1 MHNNKT
7 IKNLPAS
14 ERPYE
19 KFLSLGA
26 SGLSDADLLAIIIK
40 TGTRDKTVID
50 IAQDILSGRH
60 GNLLNLYEISYEEL
74 LSIPGIGQI
83 KAIQLKAIAELS
95 LRIAKT
101 KKVQSIRMNNPQTI
115 ADYYME
121 QMRHLTNEVVICAY
135 FDVKSR
141 FLGDKFIS
149 KGSLSS
155 SVVDIGSII
164 RTALD
169 KNASK
174 LVLLHNHPSGICA
187 YFDVKSR
194 FLGDKFIS
202 KGSLSSSVVDIGSII
217 RTALDKNASKLVLLH
232 NHPSGDCT
240 PSRNDI
246 AVTDR
251 LIEGSGIFSIE
262 LCDHIIIGDNEYY
275 SFYENKLI

>member
-1 MHNNKT
+1 MQTNKT
-7 IKNLPAS
+7 IKELPAS

-40 TGTRDKTVID
+40 TGTKDKSAVD
-50 IAQDILSGRH
+50 IAQEILSGRH
-60 GNLLNLYEISYEEL
+60 GNLLNLYEMSYDEL
-74 LSIPGIGQI
+74 SQFSGIGQI
-83 KAIQLKAIAELS
+83 KAIQLKAVAELS
-95 LRIAKT
+95 MRISKAKRAR
-101 KKVQSIRMNNPQTI
+101 SIRMNTPVTI

-121 QMRHLTNEVVICAY
+121 QMRHLQQEVVICAY

-155 SVVDIGSII
+155 SVVDISSVM
-164 RTALD
+164 RTALE

-174 LVLLHNHPSGICA
+174 I
-187 YFDVKSR
+187 
-194 FLGDKFIS
+194 
-202 KGSLSSSVVDIGSII
+202 
-217 RTALDKNASKLVLLH
+217 VLLH

-240 PSRNDI
+240 PSKDDI

-251 LIEGSGIFSIE
+251 LAEGSRIFSIE

-275 SFYENKLI
+275 SFYENKII

>member
-1 MHNNKT
+1 M
-7 IKNLPAS
+7 
-14 ERPYE
+14 
-19 KFLSLGA
+19 
-26 SGLSDADLLAIIIK
+26 
-40 TGTRDKTVID
+40 
-50 IAQDILSGRH
+50 ILRRTYFPGRH
-60 GNLLNLYEISYEEL
+60 GNLLNLYEMSYDEL

-121 QMRHLTNEVVICAY
+121 QMRHLTKKSSFVPY

-155 SVVDIGSII
+155 SVVDIGSHHQW
-164 RTALD
+164 TALD

-174 LVLLHNHPSGICA
+174 LVLLHNHPSG
-187 YFDVKSR
+187 
-194 FLGDKFIS
+194 G
-202 KGSLSSSVVDIGSII
+202 
-217 RTALDKNASKLVLLH
+217 
-232 NHPSGDCT
+232 CT

>member
-1 MHNNKT
+1 MQTNKT
-7 IKNLPAS
+7 IKELPAS

-40 TGTRDKTVID
+40 TGTKDKSAVD
-50 IAQDILSGRH
+50 IAQEILSGRH
-60 GNLLNLYEISYEEL
+60 GNLLNLYEMSYDEL
-74 LSIPGIGQI
+74 IQVSGIGQI
-83 KAIQLKAIAELS
+83 KAIQLKAVAELS
-95 LRIAKT
+95 MRISKAKRAR
-101 KKVQSIRMNNPQTI
+101 SIRMNTPVTI

-121 QMRHLTNEVVICAY
+121 QMRHLQQEVVICAY

-155 SVVDIGSII
+155 SVVDISSVMRI
-164 RTALD
+164 ALE

-174 LVLLHNHPSGICA
+174 I
-187 YFDVKSR
+187 
-194 FLGDKFIS
+194 
-202 KGSLSSSVVDIGSII
+202 
-217 RTALDKNASKLVLLH
+217 VLLH

-240 PSRNDI
+240 PSKDDI

-251 LIEGSGIFSIE
+251 LAEGSRIFSIE

-275 SFYENKLI
+275 SFYENKII

>member
-1 MHNNKT
+1 MQTIKT
-7 IKNLPAS
+7 IKELPAS

-40 TGTRDKTVID
+40 TGTKDKSAVD
-50 IAQDILSGRH
+50 IAQEILSGRH
-60 GNLLNLYEISYEEL
+60 GNLLNLYEMSYDEL
-74 LSIPGIGQI
+74 IQVSGIGQI
-83 KAIQLKAIAELS
+83 KAIQLKAVAELS
-95 LRIAKT
+95 MRISKAKRAR
-101 KKVQSIRMNNPQTI
+101 SIRMNTPVTI

-121 QMRHLTNEVVICAY
+121 QMRHLQQEVVICAY

-155 SVVDIGSII
+155 SVVDISSVM
-164 RTALD
+164 RTALE

-174 LVLLHNHPSGICA
+174 I
-187 YFDVKSR
+187 
-194 FLGDKFIS
+194 
-202 KGSLSSSVVDIGSII
+202 
-217 RTALDKNASKLVLLH
+217 VLLH

-240 PSRNDI
+240 PSKDDI

-251 LIEGSGIFSIE
+251 LAEGSRIFSIE

-275 SFYENKLI
+275 SFYENKII

>member
-1 MHNNKT
+1 MQKNKT
-7 IKNLPAS
+7 IKELPAS

-40 TGTRDKTVID
+40 TGTKDKSAVD
-50 IAQDILSGRH
+50 IAQEMLSGRH
-60 GNLLNLYEISYEEL
+60 GNLLNLYEMSYDEL
-74 LSIPGIGQI
+74 IQVSGIGQI
-83 KAIQLKAIAELS
+83 KAIQLKAVAELS
-95 LRIAKT
+95 MRISKAKRAR
-101 KKVQSIRMNNPQTI
+101 SIRMNTPVTI

-121 QMRHLTNEVVICAY
+121 QMRHLQQEVVICAY

-155 SVVDIGSII
+155 SVVDISSVM
-164 RTALD
+164 RTALE

-174 LVLLHNHPSGICA
+174 I
-187 YFDVKSR
+187 
-194 FLGDKFIS
+194 
-202 KGSLSSSVVDIGSII
+202 
-217 RTALDKNASKLVLLH
+217 VLLH

-240 PSRNDI
+240 PSKDDI
-246 AVTDR
+246 AVTDG
-251 LIEGSGIFSIE
+251 LAEGSRIFSIE

-275 SFYENKLI
+275 SFYENKII

>member
-1 MHNNKT
+1 MQTNKT
-7 IKNLPAS
+7 IKELPAS

-40 TGTRDKTVID
+40 TGTKDKSAVD
-50 IAQDILSGRH
+50 IGQEILSGRH
-60 GNLLNLYEISYEEL
+60 GNLLNLYEMSYDEL
-74 LSIPGIGQI
+74 IQVSGIGQI
-83 KAIQLKAIAELS
+83 KAIQLKAVAELS
-95 LRIAKT
+95 MRISKAKRAR
-101 KKVQSIRMNNPQTI
+101 SIRMNTPVTI

-121 QMRHLTNEVVICAY
+121 QMRHLQQEVVICAY

-155 SVVDIGSII
+155 SVVDISSVM
-164 RTALD
+164 RTALE

-174 LVLLHNHPSGICA
+174 I
-187 YFDVKSR
+187 
-194 FLGDKFIS
+194 
-202 KGSLSSSVVDIGSII
+202 
-217 RTALDKNASKLVLLH
+217 VLLH

-240 PSRNDI
+240 PSKDDI

-251 LIEGSGIFSIE
+251 LAEGSRIFSIE

-275 SFYENKLI
+275 SFYENKII

>member
-1 MHNNKT
+1 MQTNKT
-7 IKNLPAS
+7 IKELPAS

-40 TGTRDKTVID
+40 TGTKDKSAVD
-50 IAQDILSGRH
+50 IAQEILSGRH
-60 GNLLNLYEISYEEL
+60 GNLLNLYEMSYDEFIQV
-74 LSIPGIGQI
+74 SGIGQI
-83 KAIQLKAIAELS
+83 KAIQLKAVAELS
-95 LRIAKT
+95 MRISKAKRAR
-101 KKVQSIRMNNPQTI
+101 SIRMNTPVTI

-121 QMRHLTNEVVICAY
+121 QMRHLQQEVVICAY

-155 SVVDIGSII
+155 SVVDISSVM
-164 RTALD
+164 RTALE

-174 LVLLHNHPSGICA
+174 I
-187 YFDVKSR
+187 
-194 FLGDKFIS
+194 
-202 KGSLSSSVVDIGSII
+202 
-217 RTALDKNASKLVLLH
+217 VLLH

-240 PSRNDI
+240 PSKDDI

-251 LIEGSGIFSIE
+251 LAEGSRIFSIE

-275 SFYENKLI
+275 SFYENKII

>member
-40 TGTRDKTVID
+40 TGTKDKSAVD
-50 IAQDILSGRH
+50 IAQEMLSGRH
-60 GNLLNLYEISYEEL
+60 GNLLNLYEMSYDEL
-74 LSIPGIGQI
+74 IQVSGIGQI
-83 KAIQLKAIAELS
+83 KAIQLKAVAELS
-95 LRIAKT
+95 MRISKAKRAR
-101 KKVQSIRMNNPQTI
+101 SIRMNTPVTI

-121 QMRHLTNEVVICAY
+121 QMRHLQQEVVICAY

-155 SVVDIGSII
+155 SVVDISSVM
-164 RTALD
+164 RTALE

-174 LVLLHNHPSGICA
+174 I
-187 YFDVKSR
+187 
-194 FLGDKFIS
+194 
-202 KGSLSSSVVDIGSII
+202 
-217 RTALDKNASKLVLLH
+217 VLLH

-240 PSRNDI
+240 PSKDDI

-251 LIEGSGIFSIE
+251 LAEGSRIFSIE

-275 SFYENKLI
+275 SFYENKII

>member
-1 MHNNKT
+1 MQTNKT
-7 IKNLPAS
+7 IKELPAS

-40 TGTRDKTVID
+40 TGTKDKSAVD
-50 IAQDILSGRH
+50 IAQEILSGRH
-60 GNLLNLYEISYEEL
+60 GNLLNLYEMSYDEL
-74 LSIPGIGQI
+74 IQVSGIGQI
-83 KAIQLKAIAELS
+83 KAIQLKAVAELS
-95 LRIAKT
+95 MRISKAKRAR
-101 KKVQSIRMNNPQTI
+101 SIRMNTPVTI

-121 QMRHLTNEVVICAY
+121 QMRHLQQEVVICAY

-155 SVVDIGSII
+155 SVVVISSVM
-164 RTALD
+164 RTALE

-174 LVLLHNHPSGICA
+174 I
-187 YFDVKSR
+187 
-194 FLGDKFIS
+194 
-202 KGSLSSSVVDIGSII
+202 
-217 RTALDKNASKLVLLH
+217 VLLH

-240 PSRNDI
+240 PSKDDI

-251 LIEGSGIFSIE
+251 LAEGSRIFSIE

-275 SFYENKLI
+275 SFYENKII

>member
-1 MHNNKT
+1 MQTNKT
-7 IKNLPAS
+7 IKELPAS

-40 TGTRDKTVID
+40 TGTKDKSAVD
-50 IAQDILSGRH
+50 IAQEILSGRH
-60 GNLLNLYEISYEEL
+60 GNLLNLYEMSYDEL
-74 LSIPGIGQI
+74 IQVSGIGQI
-83 KAIQLKAIAELS
+83 KAIQLEAVAELS
-95 LRIAKT
+95 MRISKAKRAR
-101 KKVQSIRMNNPQTI
+101 SIRMNTPVTI

-121 QMRHLTNEVVICAY
+121 QMRHLQQEVVICAY

-155 SVVDIGSII
+155 SVVDISSVM
-164 RTALD
+164 RTALE

-174 LVLLHNHPSGICA
+174 I
-187 YFDVKSR
+187 
-194 FLGDKFIS
+194 
-202 KGSLSSSVVDIGSII
+202 
-217 RTALDKNASKLVLLH
+217 VLLH

-240 PSRNDI
+240 PSKDDI

-251 LIEGSGIFSIE
+251 LAEGSRIFSIE

-275 SFYENKLI
+275 SFYENKII

>member
-1 MHNNKT
+1 MQTNKT
-7 IKNLPAS
+7 IKELPAS

-40 TGTRDKTVID
+40 TGTKEKSAVD
-50 IAQDILSGRH
+50 IAQEILSGRH
-60 GNLLNLYEISYEEL
+60 GNLLNLYEMSYDEL
-74 LSIPGIGQI
+74 IQVSGIGQI
-83 KAIQLKAIAELS
+83 KAIQIKAVAELS
-95 LRIAKT
+95 MRISKAKRAR
-101 KKVQSIRMNNPQTI
+101 SIRMNTPVTI

-121 QMRHLTNEVVICAY
+121 QMRHLQQEVVICAY

-155 SVVDIGSII
+155 SVVDISSVM
-164 RTALD
+164 RTALE

-174 LVLLHNHPSGICA
+174 I
-187 YFDVKSR
+187 
-194 FLGDKFIS
+194 
-202 KGSLSSSVVDIGSII
+202 
-217 RTALDKNASKLVLLH
+217 VLLH

-240 PSRNDI
+240 PSKDDI

-251 LIEGSGIFSIE
+251 LAEGSRIFSIE

-275 SFYENKLI
+275 SFYENKII

>member
-1 MHNNKT
+1 MQTNKT
-7 IKNLPAS
+7 IKELPAS

-40 TGTRDKTVID
+40 TGTKDKSAVD
-50 IAQDILSGRH
+50 IAQEILSGRH
-60 GNLLNLYEISYEEL
+60 GNLLNLYEMSYDEL
-74 LSIPGIGQI
+74 IQVSGIGQI
-83 KAIQLKAIAELS
+83 KAIQLKAVAELS
-95 LRIAKT
+95 MRISKAKRAR
-101 KKVQSIRMNNPQTI
+101 SIRMNTPVTI

-121 QMRHLTNEVVICAY
+121 QMRHLQQEVVICAY

-155 SVVDIGSII
+155 SVVDISSVM
-164 RTALD
+164 RTALE

-174 LVLLHNHPSGICA
+174 I
-187 YFDVKSR
+187 
-194 FLGDKFIS
+194 
-202 KGSLSSSVVDIGSII
+202 
-217 RTALDKNASKLVLLH
+217 VLLH

-240 PSRNDI
+240 PSKDDI

-251 LIEGSGIFSIE
+251 LAEGSRIFSIE
-262 LCDHIIIGDNEYY
+262 LCDHIISGDNEYY
-275 SFYENKLI
+275 SFYENKII

>member
-1 MHNNKT
+1 M
-7 IKNLPAS
+7 
-14 ERPYE
+14 
-19 KFLSLGA
+19 
-26 SGLSDADLLAIIIK
+26 
-40 TGTRDKTVID
+40 ID

-60 GNLLNLYEISYEEL
+60 GNLLNLYEMSYEEL

-121 QMRHLTNEVVICAY
+121 QRRHLTNEVVICAY

-174 LVLLHNHPSGICA
+174 LVLLHNHPSGDPSPSNEDCL
-187 YFDVKSR
+187 FTKKLEEV
-194 FLGDKFIS
+194 
-202 KGSLSSSVVDIGSII
+202 
-217 RTALDKNASKLVLLH
+217 SKLM
-232 NHPSGDCT
+232 
-240 PSRNDI
+240 DI
-246 AVTDR
+246 HLV
-251 LIEGSGIFSIE
+251 
-262 LCDHIIIGDNEYY
+262 DHIIIGDHCYY
-275 SFYENKLI
+275 SFSENGLLEELS

>member
-1 MHNNKT
+1 MQTNKT
-7 IKNLPAS
+7 IKELPAS

-40 TGTRDKTVID
+40 TGTKDKSAVD
-50 IAQDILSGRH
+50 IAQEILSGRH
-60 GNLLNLYEISYEEL
+60 GNLLNLYEMSYDELIQIS
-74 LSIPGIGQI
+74 GIGQI
-83 KAIQLKAIAELS
+83 KAIQLKAVAELS
-95 LRIAKT
+95 MRISKAKRAR
-101 KKVQSIRMNNPQTI
+101 SIRMNTPVTI

-121 QMRHLTNEVVICAY
+121 QMRHLQQEVVICAY

-155 SVVDIGSII
+155 SVVDISSVM
-164 RTALD
+164 RTALE

-174 LVLLHNHPSGICA
+174 I
-187 YFDVKSR
+187 
-194 FLGDKFIS
+194 
-202 KGSLSSSVVDIGSII
+202 
-217 RTALDKNASKLVLLH
+217 VLLH

-240 PSRNDI
+240 PSKDDI
-246 AVTDR
+246 AVTNR
-251 LIEGSGIFSIE
+251 LAEGSRIFSIE

-275 SFYENKLI
+275 SFYENKII

>member
-1 MHNNKT
+1 MQKNKT
-7 IKNLPAS
+7 IKELPAS

-40 TGTRDKTVID
+40 TGTKDKSAVD
-50 IAQDILSGRH
+50 IAQEMLSGRH
-60 GNLLNLYEISYEEL
+60 GNLLNLYEMSYDEL
-74 LSIPGIGQI
+74 IQVSGIGQI
-83 KAIQLKAIAELS
+83 KAIQLKAVAELS
-95 LRIAKT
+95 MLISKAKRAR
-101 KKVQSIRMNNPQTI
+101 SIRMNTPVTI

-121 QMRHLTNEVVICAY
+121 QMRHLQQEVVICAY

-155 SVVDIGSII
+155 SVVDISSVM
-164 RTALD
+164 RTALE

-174 LVLLHNHPSGICA
+174 I
-187 YFDVKSR
+187 
-194 FLGDKFIS
+194 
-202 KGSLSSSVVDIGSII
+202 
-217 RTALDKNASKLVLLH
+217 VLLH

-240 PSRNDI
+240 PSKDDI

-251 LIEGSGIFSIE
+251 LAEGSRIFSIE

-275 SFYENKLI
+275 SFYENKII

>member
-1 MHNNKT
+1 MQTNKT
-7 IKNLPAS
+7 IKELPAS

-40 TGTRDKTVID
+40 AGTKDKSAVD
-50 IAQDILSGRH
+50 IAQEILSGRH
-60 GNLLNLYEISYEEL
+60 GNLLNLYEMSYDEL
-74 LSIPGIGQI
+74 IQVSGLGQI
-83 KAIQLKAIAELS
+83 KAIQLKAVAELS
-95 LRIAKT
+95 MRISKAKRAH
-101 KKVQSIRMNNPQTI
+101 SIRMNTPVTI

-121 QMRHLTNEVVICAY
+121 QMRHLQQEVVICAY

-155 SVVDIGSII
+155 SVVDISSVM
-164 RTALD
+164 RTALE

-174 LVLLHNHPSGICA
+174 I
-187 YFDVKSR
+187 
-194 FLGDKFIS
+194 
-202 KGSLSSSVVDIGSII
+202 
-217 RTALDKNASKLVLLH
+217 VLLH

-240 PSRNDI
+240 PSKDDI

-251 LIEGSGIFSIE
+251 LAEGSRIFSIE

-275 SFYENKLI
+275 SFYENKII

>member
-1 MHNNKT
+1 MQTNKT
-7 IKNLPAS
+7 IKELPAS

-40 TGTRDKTVID
+40 TGTKDKSAVD
-50 IAQDILSGRH
+50 IAQEILSGRH
-60 GNLLNLYEISYEEL
+60 GNLLNLYEMSFDEL
-74 LSIPGIGQI
+74 IQVSGIGQI
-83 KAIQLKAIAELS
+83 KAIQLKAVAELS
-95 LRIAKT
+95 MRISKAKRAR
-101 KKVQSIRMNNPQTI
+101 SIRMNTPVTI

-121 QMRHLTNEVVICAY
+121 QMRHLQQEVVICAY

-155 SVVDIGSII
+155 SVVDISSVM
-164 RTALD
+164 RTALE

-174 LVLLHNHPSGICA
+174 I
-187 YFDVKSR
+187 
-194 FLGDKFIS
+194 
-202 KGSLSSSVVDIGSII
+202 
-217 RTALDKNASKLVLLH
+217 VLLH

-240 PSRNDI
+240 PSKDDI

-251 LIEGSGIFSIE
+251 LAEGSRIFSIE

-275 SFYENKLI
+275 SFYENKII

>member
-1 MHNNKT
+1 MQTNKSL
-7 IKNLPAS
+7 KELPAS
-14 ERPYE
+14 ELPYD

-40 TGTRDKTVID
+40 TGTKDKSAVD
-50 IAQDILSGRH
+50 IAQEILSGRH
-60 GNLLNLYEISYEEL
+60 GNLLNLYEMSYDEL
-74 LSIPGIGQI
+74 IQVSGIGQI
-83 KAIQLKAIAELS
+83 KAIQLKAVAELS
-95 LRIAKT
+95 MRISKAKRAR
-101 KKVQSIRMNNPQTI
+101 SIRMNTPVTI

-121 QMRHLTNEVVICAY
+121 QMRHLQQEVVICAY

-155 SVVDIGSII
+155 SVVDISSVM
-164 RTALD
+164 RTALE

-174 LVLLHNHPSGICA
+174 I
-187 YFDVKSR
+187 
-194 FLGDKFIS
+194 
-202 KGSLSSSVVDIGSII
+202 
-217 RTALDKNASKLVLLH
+217 VLLH

-240 PSRNDI
+240 PSKDDI

-251 LIEGSGIFSIE
+251 LAEGSRIFSIE

-275 SFYENKLI
+275 SFYENKII

>member
-26 SGLSDADLLAIIIK
+26 SGLSDADLLAI
-40 TGTRDKTVID
+40 T
-50 IAQDILSGRH
+50 
-60 GNLLNLYEISYEEL
+60 
-74 LSIPGIGQI
+74 
-83 KAIQLKAIAELS
+83 IQLKAIAELS

-174 LVLLHNHPSGICA
+174 LVLLHNHPSG
-187 YFDVKSR
+187 
-194 FLGDKFIS
+194 
-202 KGSLSSSVVDIGSII
+202 
-217 RTALDKNASKLVLLH
+217 
-232 NHPSGDCT
+232 DCT

>member
-60 GNLLNLYEISYEEL
+60 GNLLNLYEMSYEEL

-101 KKVQSIRMNNPQTI
+101 KKVQSINRLHHQDRPGQKCIKTCFI
-115 ADYYME
+115 A
-121 QMRHLTNEVVICAY
+121 Q
-135 FDVKSR
+135 S
-141 FLGDKFIS
+141 S
-149 KGSLSS
+149 K
-155 SVVDIGSII
+155 
-164 RTALD
+164 R
-169 KNASK
+169 
-174 LVLLHNHPSGICA
+174 
-187 YFDVKSR
+187 
-194 FLGDKFIS
+194 
-202 KGSLSSSVVDIGSII
+202 
-217 RTALDKNASKLVLLH
+217 
-232 NHPSGDCT
+232 
-240 PSRNDI
+240 
-246 AVTDR
+246 R
-251 LIEGSGIFSIE
+251 L
-262 LCDHIIIGDNEYY
+262 Y
-275 SFYENKLI
+275 SQQK

>member
-1 MHNNKT
+1 MCRRRRRTNKT
-7 IKNLPAS
+7 IKELPAS

-40 TGTRDKTVID
+40 TGTKDKSAVD
-50 IAQDILSGRH
+50 IAQEILSGRH
-60 GNLLNLYEISYEEL
+60 GNLLNLYEMSYDEL
-74 LSIPGIGQI
+74 IQVSGIGQI
-83 KAIQLKAIAELS
+83 KAIQLKAVAELS
-95 LRIAKT
+95 MRISKAKRAR
-101 KKVQSIRMNNPQTI
+101 SIRMNTPVTI

-121 QMRHLTNEVVICAY
+121 QMRHLQQEVVICAY

-155 SVVDIGSII
+155 SVVDISSVM
-164 RTALD
+164 RTALE

-174 LVLLHNHPSGICA
+174 I
-187 YFDVKSR
+187 
-194 FLGDKFIS
+194 
-202 KGSLSSSVVDIGSII
+202 
-217 RTALDKNASKLVLLH
+217 VLLH

-240 PSRNDI
+240 PSKDDI

-251 LIEGSGIFSIE
+251 LAEGSRIFSIE

-275 SFYENKLI
+275 SFYENKII

>member
-1 MHNNKT
+1 MQTNKT
-7 IKNLPAS
+7 IKELPAS

-40 TGTRDKTVID
+40 TGTKDKSAVD
-50 IAQDILSGRH
+50 IAQEILSGRH
-60 GNLLNLYEISYEEL
+60 GNLLNLYEMSYDEL
-74 LSIPGIGQI
+74 IQVSGIGQI
-83 KAIQLKAIAELS
+83 KAIQLKAVAELS
-95 LRIAKT
+95 MRISKAKRAR
-101 KKVQSIRMNNPQTI
+101 SIRMNTPVTI

-121 QMRHLTNEVVICAY
+121 QMRHLQQEVVICAY

-155 SVVDIGSII
+155 SVVDISSVM
-164 RTALD
+164 RTALE

-174 LVLLHNHPSGICA
+174 I
-187 YFDVKSR
+187 
-194 FLGDKFIS
+194 
-202 KGSLSSSVVDIGSII
+202 
-217 RTALDKNASKLVLLH
+217 VLLH

-240 PSRNDI
+240 PSKDDI

-251 LIEGSGIFSIE
+251 LAESSRIFSIE

-275 SFYENKLI
+275 SFYENKII

>member
-1 MHNNKT
+1 MQTNKT
-7 IKNLPAS
+7 IKELPAS

-40 TGTRDKTVID
+40 TGTKDKSAVD
-50 IAQDILSGRH
+50 IAQEILSGRH
-60 GNLLNLYEISYEEL
+60 GNLLNLYEMSYDEL
-74 LSIPGIGQI
+74 IQVSGIGQI
-83 KAIQLKAIAELS
+83 KATQLKAVAELS
-95 LRIAKT
+95 MRISKAKRAR
-101 KKVQSIRMNNPQTI
+101 SIRMNTPVTI

-121 QMRHLTNEVVICAY
+121 QMRHLQQEVVICAY

-155 SVVDIGSII
+155 SVVDISSVM
-164 RTALD
+164 RTALE

-174 LVLLHNHPSGICA
+174 I
-187 YFDVKSR
+187 
-194 FLGDKFIS
+194 
-202 KGSLSSSVVDIGSII
+202 
-217 RTALDKNASKLVLLH
+217 VLLH

-240 PSRNDI
+240 PSKDDI
-246 AVTDR
+246 AVTNR
-251 LIEGSGIFSIE
+251 LAEGSRIFSIE

-275 SFYENKLI
+275 SFYENKII

>member
-50 IAQDILSGRH
+50 IAHDILSGRH
-60 GNLLNLYEISYEEL
+60 GNLLNLYEMSYEEL

-95 LRIAKT
+95 LRIVKT

-174 LVLLHNHPSGICA
+174 LVLLHNHPSG
-187 YFDVKSR
+187 
-194 FLGDKFIS
+194 
-202 KGSLSSSVVDIGSII
+202 
-217 RTALDKNASKLVLLH
+217 
-232 NHPSGDCT
+232 DCT
-240 PSRNDI
+240 PSM
-246 AVTDR
+246 
-251 LIEGSGIFSIE
+251 
-262 LCDHIIIGDNEYY
+262 
-275 SFYENKLI
+275 

>member
-1 MHNNKT
+1 MQTNKT
-7 IKNLPAS
+7 IKELPAS

-40 TGTRDKTVID
+40 TGTKDKSAVD
-50 IAQDILSGRH
+50 IAQEILSGRH
-60 GNLLNLYEISYEEL
+60 GNLLNLYEMSYDEL
-74 LSIPGIGQI
+74 IQVSGIGQI
-83 KAIQLKAIAELS
+83 KAIQLKAVAELS
-95 LRIAKT
+95 MRISKAKRAR
-101 KKVQSIRMNNPQTI
+101 SIRMNTPVTI

-121 QMRHLTNEVVICAY
+121 QMRHLQQEVVICAY

-155 SVVDIGSII
+155 SVVDISSVM
-164 RTALD
+164 RTALE

-174 LVLLHNHPSGICA
+174 I
-187 YFDVKSR
+187 
-194 FLGDKFIS
+194 
-202 KGSLSSSVVDIGSII
+202 
-217 RTALDKNASKLVLLH
+217 VLLH

-240 PSRNDI
+240 PSKDDI
-246 AVTDR
+246 SVTDR
-251 LIEGSGIFSIE
+251 LAEGSRIFSIE

-275 SFYENKLI
+275 SFYENKII

>member
-1 MHNNKT
+1 MQTNKT
-7 IKNLPAS
+7 IKELPAS

-40 TGTRDKTVID
+40 AGTKDKSAVD
-50 IAQDILSGRH
+50 IAQEILSGRH
-60 GNLLNLYEISYEEL
+60 GNLLNLYEMSYDEL
-74 LSIPGIGQI
+74 IQVSGIGQI
-83 KAIQLKAIAELS
+83 KAIQLKAVAELS
-95 LRIAKT
+95 MRISKAKRAH
-101 KKVQSIRMNNPQTI
+101 SIRMNTPVTI

-121 QMRHLTNEVVICAY
+121 QMRHLQQEVVICAY

-155 SVVDIGSII
+155 SVVDISSVM
-164 RTALD
+164 RTALE

-174 LVLLHNHPSGICA
+174 I
-187 YFDVKSR
+187 
-194 FLGDKFIS
+194 
-202 KGSLSSSVVDIGSII
+202 
-217 RTALDKNASKLVLLH
+217 VLLH

-240 PSRNDI
+240 PSKDDI

-251 LIEGSGIFSIE
+251 LAEGSRIFSIE

-275 SFYENKLI
+275 SFYENKII

>member
-1 MHNNKT
+1 MQTNKT
-7 IKNLPAS
+7 IKELPAS

-40 TGTRDKTVID
+40 TGTKDKSAVD
-50 IAQDILSGRH
+50 IAQEILSGRH
-60 GNLLNLYEISYEEL
+60 GNLLNLYEMSYDEL
-74 LSIPGIGQI
+74 IQVSGIGQI
-83 KAIQLKAIAELS
+83 KAIQLKAVAELS
-95 LRIAKT
+95 MRISKAKRAR
-101 KKVQSIRMNNPQTI
+101 SIRMNTPVAI

-121 QMRHLTNEVVICAY
+121 QMRHLQQEVVICAY

-155 SVVDIGSII
+155 SVVDISSVM
-164 RTALD
+164 RTALE

-174 LVLLHNHPSGICA
+174 I
-187 YFDVKSR
+187 
-194 FLGDKFIS
+194 
-202 KGSLSSSVVDIGSII
+202 
-217 RTALDKNASKLVLLH
+217 VLLH

-240 PSRNDI
+240 PSKDDI

-251 LIEGSGIFSIE
+251 LAEGSRIFSIE

-275 SFYENKLI
+275 SFYENKII

>member
-1 MHNNKT
+1 MQTNKT
-7 IKNLPAS
+7 IKELPAS

-40 TGTRDKTVID
+40 TGTKDKSAVD
-50 IAQDILSGRH
+50 IAQEILSGRH
-60 GNLLNLYEISYEEL
+60 GNLLNLYEMSYDEL
-74 LSIPGIGQI
+74 IQVSGIGQI
-83 KAIQLKAIAELS
+83 KATQLKAVAELS
-95 LRIAKT
+95 MRISKAKRAR
-101 KKVQSIRMNNPQTI
+101 SIRMNTPVTI

-121 QMRHLTNEVVICAY
+121 QMRHLQQEVVICAY

-155 SVVDIGSII
+155 SVVDISSVM
-164 RTALD
+164 RTALE

-174 LVLLHNHPSGICA
+174 I
-187 YFDVKSR
+187 
-194 FLGDKFIS
+194 
-202 KGSLSSSVVDIGSII
+202 
-217 RTALDKNASKLVLLH
+217 VLLH

-240 PSRNDI
+240 PSKDDI

-251 LIEGSGIFSIE
+251 LAEGSRIFSIE

-275 SFYENKLI
+275 SFYENKII

>member
-1 MHNNKT
+1 MQTNKT
-7 IKNLPAS
+7 IKELPAS

-40 TGTRDKTVID
+40 TGTKDKSAVD

-60 GNLLNLYEISYEEL
+60 GNLLNLYEMSYDEL
-74 LSIPGIGQI
+74 IQVSGIGQI
-83 KAIQLKAIAELS
+83 KAIQLKAVAELS
-95 LRIAKT
+95 MRISKAKRAR
-101 KKVQSIRMNNPQTI
+101 SIRMNTPVTI

-121 QMRHLTNEVVICAY
+121 QMRHLQQEVVICAY

-155 SVVDIGSII
+155 SVVDISSVM
-164 RTALD
+164 RTALE

-174 LVLLHNHPSGICA
+174 I
-187 YFDVKSR
+187 
-194 FLGDKFIS
+194 
-202 KGSLSSSVVDIGSII
+202 
-217 RTALDKNASKLVLLH
+217 VLLH

-240 PSRNDI
+240 PSKDDI

-251 LIEGSGIFSIE
+251 LAEGSRIFSIE

-275 SFYENKLI
+275 SFYENKII

>member
-1 MHNNKT
+1 MQKNKT
-7 IKNLPAS
+7 IKELPAS

-19 KFLSLGA
+19 KFLSVGA

-40 TGTRDKTVID
+40 TGTKDKSAVD
-50 IAQDILSGRH
+50 IAQEMLSGRH
-60 GNLLNLYEISYEEL
+60 GNLLNLYEMSYDEL
-74 LSIPGIGQI
+74 IQVSGIGQI
-83 KAIQLKAIAELS
+83 KAIQLKAVAELS
-95 LRIAKT
+95 MRISKAKRAR
-101 KKVQSIRMNNPQTI
+101 SIRMNTPVTI

-121 QMRHLTNEVVICAY
+121 QMRHLQQEVVICAY

-155 SVVDIGSII
+155 SVVDISSVM
-164 RTALD
+164 RTALE

-174 LVLLHNHPSGICA
+174 I
-187 YFDVKSR
+187 
-194 FLGDKFIS
+194 
-202 KGSLSSSVVDIGSII
+202 
-217 RTALDKNASKLVLLH
+217 VLLH

-240 PSRNDI
+240 PSKDDI

-251 LIEGSGIFSIE
+251 LAEGSRIFSIE

-275 SFYENKLI
+275 SFYENKII

>member
-1 MHNNKT
+1 MQTNKT
-7 IKNLPAS
+7 IKELPAS

-40 TGTRDKTVID
+40 TGTKDKSAVD
-50 IAQDILSGRH
+50 IAQEILSGRH
-60 GNLLNLYEISYEEL
+60 GNLLNLYEMSYDEL
-74 LSIPGIGQI
+74 IQVSGIGQI
-83 KAIQLKAIAELS
+83 KAIQLKAVAELS
-95 LRIAKT
+95 MRISKAKRAR
-101 KKVQSIRMNNPQTI
+101 SIRMNTPVTI
-115 ADYYME
+115 AEYYME
-121 QMRHLTNEVVICAY
+121 QMRHLQQEVVICAY

-155 SVVDIGSII
+155 SVVDISSVM
-164 RTALD
+164 RTALE

-174 LVLLHNHPSGICA
+174 I
-187 YFDVKSR
+187 
-194 FLGDKFIS
+194 
-202 KGSLSSSVVDIGSII
+202 
-217 RTALDKNASKLVLLH
+217 VLLH

-240 PSRNDI
+240 PSKDDI

-251 LIEGSGIFSIE
+251 LAEGSRIFSIE

-275 SFYENKLI
+275 SFYENKII

>member
-1 MHNNKT
+1 MQKNKT
-7 IKNLPAS
+7 IKELPAS

-40 TGTRDKTVID
+40 TGTKDKSAVD
-50 IAQDILSGRH
+50 IAQEMLSGRH
-60 GNLLNLYEISYEEL
+60 GNLLNLYEMSYDEL
-74 LSIPGIGQI
+74 IQVSGIGQI
-83 KAIQLKAIAELS
+83 KAIQLKAVAELS
-95 LRIAKT
+95 MRISKAKRAR
-101 KKVQSIRMNNPQTI
+101 SIRMNTPVTI

-121 QMRHLTNEVVICAY
+121 QMRHLQQEVVICAY

-155 SVVDIGSII
+155 SVVDISSVM
-164 RTALD
+164 RTALE

-174 LVLLHNHPSGICA
+174 IVLLHNP
-187 YFDVKSR
+187 
-194 FLGDKFIS
+194 
-202 KGSLSSSVVDIGSII
+202 
-217 RTALDKNASKLVLLH
+217 
-232 NHPSGDCT
+232 PSGDCT
-240 PSRNDI
+240 PSKDDI

-251 LIEGSGIFSIE
+251 LAEGSRIFSIE

-275 SFYENKLI
+275 SFYENKII

>member
-1 MHNNKT
+1 MQTNKT
-7 IKNLPAS
+7 IKELPAS

-19 KFLSLGA
+19 KFLSLGT

-40 TGTRDKTVID
+40 TGTKDKSAVD
-50 IAQDILSGRH
+50 IAQEILSGRH
-60 GNLLNLYEISYEEL
+60 GNLLNLYEMSYDEL
-74 LSIPGIGQI
+74 IQVSGIGQI
-83 KAIQLKAIAELS
+83 KAIQLKAVAELS
-95 LRIAKT
+95 MRISKAKRAR
-101 KKVQSIRMNNPQTI
+101 SIRMNTPVII

-121 QMRHLTNEVVICAY
+121 QMRHLQQEVVICAY

-155 SVVDIGSII
+155 SVVDISSVM
-164 RTALD
+164 RTALE

-174 LVLLHNHPSGICA
+174 I
-187 YFDVKSR
+187 
-194 FLGDKFIS
+194 
-202 KGSLSSSVVDIGSII
+202 
-217 RTALDKNASKLVLLH
+217 VLLH

-240 PSRNDI
+240 PSKDDI

-251 LIEGSGIFSIE
+251 LAEGSRIFSIE

-275 SFYENKLI
+275 SFYENKII